1 LSDDKYDAKLILLT
15 SAAGL
20 YYNQRGSD
28 WKSVNPV
35 FSGGAANLVDKPI
48 KKSSLRGRRT
58 RIFVLSALGLLA
70 ISIITFGVSRLKPA
84 APTLERATALIETVK
99 RGPML
104 RDVHG
109 TGTLVAEDIRVI
121 AAATAGRVE
130 HVLVHP
136 GTTVS
141 PATVLVELSNPE
153 LEQSTV
159 DTEYQLHAGEAEEK
173 NLKVRLESERMTQQ
187 SVTATARAE
196 YQQAKL
202 QMDADE
208 ALYKQGL
215 TPELN
220 LKLSRVRTEDL
231 ANRYDIEQK
240 RLEVGKRSEEAQLA
254 AQQARLSQLQAL
266 LKLKR
271 GQVQNLKVTAG
282 THGVLQEMTAEEGQQ
297 VGPGTNLA
305 RVVEPQHLK
314 AELKIPETQVKDVQI
329 GQKAEIDTR
338 NGIIPGHVS
347 NMNPAAQQGTFTVDV
362 SLEGELP
369 AGARPDLTVD
379 GTIELERLADVI
391 QMSRPTFGQPQST
404 IKMFKLDED
413 GKYATRVQVKLGRS
427 SVSSVEIIDG
437 LQPGD
442 RVILSDTN
450 SLDNFDRIRLN

>member
-1 LSDDKYDAKLILLT
+1 ML
-15 SAAGL
+15 AG
-20 YYNQRGSD
+20 
-28 WKSVNPV
+28 
-35 FSGGAANLVDKPI
+35 
-48 KKSSLRGRRT
+48 
-58 RIFVLSALGLLA
+58 LGLLA
-70 ISIITFGVSRLKPA
+70 ISIITFGVSKLKPA
-84 APTLERATALIETVK
+84 APSLERSTAIIETVK

-121 AAATAGRVE
+121 AASTAGRVE
-130 HVLVHP
+130 RVLVHP
-136 GTTVS
+136 GTEVNPS
-141 PATVLVELSNPE
+141 TVLVELSNPE
-153 LEQSTV
+153 LEQTTV
-159 DTEYQLHAGEAEEK
+159 DTEYQLRAAEADQK
-173 NLKVRLESERMTQQ
+173 NLRVRMESDRMTQQ
-187 SVTATARAE
+187 AVTATARAE

-220 LKLSRVRTEDL
+220 LKLARVRTEDL
-231 ANRYDIEQK
+231 LNRYQIEQK
-240 RLEVGKRSEEAQLA
+240 RLEVAKRSEEAQMA

-271 GQVQNLKVTAG
+271 EQVQNLKVTAG
-282 THGVLQEMTAEEGQQ
+282 THGVLQQMTAEEGQQ
-297 VGPGTNLA
+297 VVPGTNLA

-314 AELKIPETQVKDVQI
+314 AELKIPETQIKDVLI
-329 GQKAEIDTR
+329 GQKAQIDTR
-338 NGIIPGHVS
+338 SGIIPGHVARLD
-347 NMNPAAQQGTFTVDV
+347 PAAQQGTFTVDV
-362 SLEGELP
+362 ALDGDLP
-369 AGARPDLTVD
+369 PGARPDLTVD

-413 GKYATRVQVKLGRS
+413 GKYANRVQVKLGRS
-427 SVSSVEIIDG
+427 SVSAVEILEG

-450 SLDNFDRIRLN
+450 ALDSFDRIRLN